1 MVLGGSSDQ
10 GGPKPAAP
18 GLPVP
23 VPRLHPEGTQVAD
36 MCSWDASTRAQL
48 PTTRSL
54 TSSGRRSADQ
64 SILASPWKADAGRH
78 KGEASFSKCRNLNA
92 KERSTHKTTRHGRAY
107 DLGPLGAS
115 REL

>member
-23 VPRLHPEGTQVAD
+23 VPRLHPEGTQVAE

-54 TSSGRRSADQ
+54 TSSGRRSADKT
-64 SILASPWKADAGRH
+64 SLSPFMWAEAGRH
-78 KGEASFSKCRNLNA
+78 RGMPSLTKCRRLNA
-92 KERSTHKTTRHGRAY
+92 RERSIHSTTRHGRAY
-107 DLGPLGAS
+107 
-115 REL
+115 EL